1 MRATSEGTREAPA
14 KPARPCA
21 ATITPAVGLSTM
33 STIATRKRTTDV
45 WKKIF
50 EPKRWPS
57 LAPSMTKAET
67 PREYITTA
75 VPTVVGGVLK
85 LATIPPIET
94 GRAATLKD
102 ISICAMAI
110 TIIGTQDSWTSSRT
124 PVAEAACA
132 VIAYSPLGLLLGWE
146 ASVHDAAGRR

>member
-21 ATITPAVGLSTM
+21 ATITPAVGLTTM
-33 STIATRKRTTDV
+33 STMATRKSTTDV

-85 LATIPPIET
+85 LATIPLMET
-94 GRAATLKD
+94 GRAETLKD

-110 TIIGTQDSWTSSRT
+110 TIIGTHDSWTSSRSM
-124 PVAEAACA
+124 AEAACA
-132 VIAYSPLGLLLGWE
+132 VIAHSPSDVLLGWE
-146 ASVHDAAGRR
+146 APGPDPAGRR